1 MEWPSPQVTL
11 VPARHTFP
19 GDAPIRSSQAYYP
32 VLPESGP
39 WPLLGTM
46 NEVGEVIN
54 LPPTPM
60 FHSEEKILLEE
71 RKETQWT

>member
-1 MEWPSPQVTL
+1 MLSLGTPQSE
-11 VPARHTFP
+11 AHRH
-19 GDAPIRSSQAYYP
+19 YP